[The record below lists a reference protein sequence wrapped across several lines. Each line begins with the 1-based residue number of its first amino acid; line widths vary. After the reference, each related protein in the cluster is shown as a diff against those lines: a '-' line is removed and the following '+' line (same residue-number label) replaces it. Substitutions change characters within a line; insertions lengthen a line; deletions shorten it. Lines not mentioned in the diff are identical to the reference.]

1 MLISMAY
8 AQEAIT
14 DATIAADA
22 VIPDAP
28 STMAFQSLNWGFI
41 ILMVVMFYFLLI
53 RPQQKRFK
61 EHQAMIDALKKGD
74 KVVTS
79 GGLIGTVDKL
89 TNDKEI
95 VVDLGNGMKVNAVRN
110 TVSVRADAKPATKD
124 DKKDDKKADEK
135 ADKKPAAKKSAKK
148 TAK

>member
-8 AQEAIT
+8 AQEAMT
-14 DATIAADA
+14 DATIAADGA
-22 VIPDAP
+22 IPDAT
-28 STMAFQSLNWGFI
+28 SNIAFQSLNWGFI

-79 GGLIGTVDKL
+79 GGLIGTIDKL
-89 TNDKEI
+89 VSDKEI
-95 VVDLGNGMKVNAVRN
+95 IVDLGNGLKVNAVRN
-110 TVSVRADAKPATKD
+110 TVTVMADKPVAANDKKAEKKADDKPATKA
-124 DKKDDKKADEK
+124 KK
-135 ADKKPAAKKSAKK
+135 ADKK
-148 TAK
+148 